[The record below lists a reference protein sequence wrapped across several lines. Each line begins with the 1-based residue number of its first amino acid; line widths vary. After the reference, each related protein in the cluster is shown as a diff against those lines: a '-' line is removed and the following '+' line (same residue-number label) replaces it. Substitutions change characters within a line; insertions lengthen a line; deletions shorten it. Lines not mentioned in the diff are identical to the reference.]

1 MKLIFTVFKKELL
14 VTIRDKRTL
23 ITSVFL
29 PALLIPVLIVGIGKF
44 QKSLIDKEN
53 AKKINIALIGGNQ
66 QIKNLLSDSTINW
79 IDISNITLGRNKIKE
94 DKLDAIIEIEKTYFK
109 NLETLKTGIISL
121 HYKSTNLS
129 IKARLREK
137 MELIKT
143 NAIKE
148 RIQFLKVEEEAL
160 VPVKIQELDIA
171 TTKEQ
176 IGLII
181 GGFIPYIFIIFSFMG
196 CMYPAIDLITGE
208 REKKTLETLLT
219 VPVSHFKILM
229 GKVIT
234 IALFGLISAIMA
246 ILGIVVM
253 INFSNMISNNFLQ
266 TFQEIINFK
275 FIIMLLLMLMPLTFF
290 FAGILTL
297 LVSQAKSFKEAQSI
311 VTPMTFVIIIPA
323 MIALMPGMSLSW
335 ETAFIPILN
344 VALATKQII
353 SGAIQLPMYIA
364 IVLSLILI
372 AIIAIYIS
380 HHQFSKEKMIL
391 N

>member
-372 AIIAIYIS
+372 AIIQI
-380 HHQFSKEKMIL
+380 
-391 N
+391 

>member
-14 VTIRDKRTL
+14 VTTRDKRTL
-23 ITSVFL
+23 LTSVFL

-53 AKKINIALIGGNQ
+53 AKKINIALIGGNE
-66 QIKNLLSDSTINW
+66 QIKNLISDSTINW
-79 IDISNITLGRNKIKE
+79 IDVSSITLGRKKIKE

-109 NLETLKTGIISL
+109 NLEILKTGIISL

-148 RIQFLKVEEEAL
+148 RIQFLKVEEEAF

-297 LVSQAKSFKEAQSI
+297 LVSHAKSFKEAQSI
-311 VTPMTFVIIIPA
+311 VTPMTFIIIIPA
-323 MIALMPGMSLSW
+323 MMALMPGMSLSW
-335 ETAFIPILN
+335 KTAFIPILN

-364 IVLSLILI
+364 IVLSLMLI

>member
-14 VTIRDKRTL
+14 VTTRDKRTL
-23 ITSVFL
+23 LTSVFL
-29 PALLIPVLIVGIGKF
+29 PALLIPVFIVGIGKF

-53 AKKINIALIGGNQ
+53 AKKINIALIGGNE
-66 QIKNLLSDSTINW
+66 QIKNLISDSTINW
-79 IDISNITLGRNKIKE
+79 IDVSSITLGRKKIKE

-109 NLETLKTGIISL
+109 NLEILKTGIISL

-148 RIQFLKVEEEAL
+148 RIQFLKVEEEAF

-297 LVSQAKSFKEAQSI
+297 LVSHAKSFKEAQSI
-311 VTPMTFVIIIPA
+311 VTPMTFIIIIPA
-323 MIALMPGMSLSW
+323 MMALMPGMSLSW
-335 ETAFIPILN
+335 KTAFIPILN

-364 IVLSLILI
+364 IVLSLMLI